1 MTMNRV
7 LFILISLCFFYSFS
21 QKTPTAFQRGEF
33 LQYKVH
39 YGLMNA
45 GLISVEVHPKTSET
59 DTLFRATGRGWTTG
73 MVGFVFPVEDIYKTS
88 FGENSFRPVHFVR
101 KINEGGYTKDKEI
114 FFDFKKHQARVVNHK
129 KSTEESYFIQNNIQD
144 MLSSFY
150 YLRKLDLSM
159 VKENDTITIPMFFD
173 EEMYHIN
180 LLILGREVLKT
191 DFGKIKTL
199 RVRPIVQ
206 EGRVFKD
213 KENVTLWLS
222 DDQNKIPLRIKASIL
237 VGSVKA
243 DLVEYRGLVHPFP

>member
-1 MTMNRV
+1 MNRV
-7 LFILISLCFFYSFS
+7 LFIAISLLFSSAYSQNS
-21 QKTPTAFQRGEF
+21 PKAFQRGEF

-45 GLISVEVHPKTSET
+45 GFVSVEVHQMESAA
-59 DTLFRATGRGWTTG
+59 DTLFRATGRGWTSG
-73 MVGFVFPVEDIYKTS
+73 VVGFVFPVEDIYKTS
-88 FGENSFRPVHFVR
+88 FEEKSFQPVHFVR

-114 FFDFKKHQARVVNHK
+114 FFDFKKHEAKVLDHK
-129 KSTEESYFIQNNIQD
+129 KGTEGAYFIQNNIQD

-150 YLRKLDLSM
+150 FMRTVDFSGLQ
-159 VKENDTITIPMFFD
+159 VNDTITIPMFFD
-173 EEMYHIN
+173 EEMYNIS

-191 DFGKIKTL
+191 AFGKVNTIV
-199 RVRPIVQ
+199 VRPLVQ

-222 DDQNKIPLRIKASIL
+222 DDGNKIPLRIKASIL

-243 DLVEYRGLVHPFP
+243 DLIEYRGLTHPFP